1 MGQPPVCNNEGGA
14 PRAGASTEARQSSYN
29 GVRRGERETIPTCQG
44 IARFMSDELIRLA
57 DLDMGDEK
65 GTGRMNQ
72 KTVFERIMARE
83 IPAEIVL
90 EDEDCIAIRDI
101 HPQAPVH
108 LLLVP
113 KRPIPDVAALRP
125 EDERLMGHLWL
136 VVQRLAHELN
146 LADGYRVVLN
156 NGRHAGQE
164 VPHLH
169 FHILAG
175 RGFTWPPG

>member
-1 MGQPPVCNNEGGA
+1 M
-14 PRAGASTEARQSSYN
+14 SEAIS
-29 GVRRGERETIPTCQG
+29 IHQG
-44 IARFMSDELIRLA
+44 IPQLMRDELIRLA
-57 DLDMGDEK
+57 ELDMGDEE
-65 GTGRMNQ
+65 GTQRMNQ
-72 KTVFERIMARE
+72 KTVFERIIARE

-90 EDEDCIAIRDI
+90 EDEDCIVIRDI

-113 KRPIPDVAALRP
+113 KRPIPDVAALQP

-136 VVQRLAHELN
+136 VVQRLARELN